1 MDGLQ
6 EAVMIITLLCFFL
19 CHCEWSIHI
28 CQTWKYLHAIAILQ
42 LFPEHVSANVAWHQ
56 ISSSQLYRLRICNH
70 YYHCLCFM
78 LFFPG
83 ASSYVFM
90 DIAFYTSAAVV
101 VSSGWHS
108 SSCQAG
114 SKPPKST
121 HSLKHLISYIHVLI
135 RWTSNLNWYSN
146 GTCCYVLA
154 SEIQVQ
160 LPLKLSFCLRLCRN
174 YKSAF
179 I

>member
-1 MDGLQ
+1 MFFFFVIASVKPENIYMPLLFSNFFPNMSVPMLLDTKYPLLSYTVW
-6 EAVMIITLLCFFL
+6 EYAAIIITVCVLC
-19 CHCEWSIHI
+19 S
-28 CQTWKYLHAIAILQ
+28 
-42 LFPEHVSANVAWHQ
+42 
-56 ISSSQLYRLRICNH
+56 
-70 YYHCLCFM
+70 
-78 LFFPG
+78 FFPG

-90 DIAFYTSAAVV
+90 DIAFYASPVVV

-108 SSCQAG
+108 SSSQAG
-114 SKPPKST
+114 SKPPEST
-121 HSLKHLISYIHVLI
+121 HSLKHLISYIRVLI

-174 YKSAF
+174 YKSALSRCLSCF
-179 I
+179 IE

>member
-1 MDGLQ
+1 MDRQ
-6 EAVMIITLLCFFL
+6 EAVMIITLLCFFFVIASEVFIYVKPKNIYMPLLFCNFFPNMSVPMLLDTKYPLLSYTVWEYAAIIITVCVL
-19 CHCEWSIHI
+19 CS
-28 CQTWKYLHAIAILQ
+28 
-42 LFPEHVSANVAWHQ
+42 
-56 ISSSQLYRLRICNH
+56 
-70 YYHCLCFM
+70 
-78 LFFPG
+78 FFPG
-83 ASSYVFM
+83 ASSYVFV

-108 SSCQAG
+108 FSRQTG

-121 HSLKHLISYIHVLI
+121 HSLKHLIWYIHVLI

-160 LPLKLSFCLRLCRN
+160 LPLKLSFCLRLCRD